1 MVRHALNYFIPESKV
16 IPILDEA
23 ALLTP
28 ALPVNGE
35 GERGGITLT
44 KVIITT
50 PMRHVARI

>member
-16 IPILDEA
+16 IPIVDETTFP
-23 ALLTP
+23 TP

-35 GERGGITLT
+35 WERSGITFT
-44 KVIITT
+44 KFIITT